1 MKRIDYPVVV
11 RWGREPCAGSHRDQL
26 AIAHRHLEK
35 PMKADQANSPGDE
48 NTSRARIARGSIDV
62 AGRHRTYTLAEP
74 PGAGPRSGLVLVF
87 HGSNQT
93 GEKFR
98 AFTGNSFDSL
108 AAAGG
113 AVVAYLDGY
122 KGHWNDARAA
132 SSFAARTE
140 NVDDVAF
147 AEAMISK
154 FQVTHQGGIPDVH
167 AIGFSNGGQMV
178 IRLVH
183 QVPGLLTGAAVIS
196 ATQPAPD
203 NFLLAAAP
211 PTALP
216 VLLAHGTGDP
226 IVAYEGG
233 QMSWW
238 ARTVFR
244 VGGNSLSAPQT
255 AAYFAARNAITESP
269 AVINLPKR
277 EKWGRTSVTR
287 TDYRQDGKAPVTLYT
302 VHAGGHT
309 IPGPRKAP
317 FLLGRT
323 TRDLDAAE
331 AISRFFGLVPAP
343 ELPKAR

>member
-1 MKRIDYPVVV
+1 MKT
-11 RWGREPCAGSHRDQL
+11 
-26 AIAHRHLEK
+26 
-35 PMKADQANSPGDE
+35 DQADSPGDE
-48 NTSRARIARGSIDV
+48 STSRTSRARITRGSIDV

-113 AVVAYLDGY
+113 AVVAYLDAY

-154 FQVTHQGGIPDVH
+154 FQVTHQGGIPDVY

-183 QVPGLLTGAAVIS
+183 QVPVLLTGAAVIS

-211 PTALP
+211 PAALP
-216 VLLAHGTGDP
+216 VLLVHGTGDP

-233 QMSWW
+233 QMSLW

-244 VGGNSLSAPQT
+244 VGGNSYRHP
-255 AAYFAARNAITESP
+255 RP
-269 AVINLPKR
+269 P
-277 EKWGRTSVTR
+277 RTSQPAT
-287 TDYRQDGKAPVTLYT
+287 PS
-302 VHAGGHT
+302 
-309 IPGPRKAP
+309 PNPR
-317 FLLGRT
+317 L
-323 TRDLDAAE
+323 
-331 AISRFFGLVPAP
+331 
-343 ELPKAR
+343 